1 MAKSQHAR
9 RYRHLPGLLRKMRE
23 EAGLTQRE
31 LAAKLKTNHVFV
43 HKSEI
48 GERRVDITE
57 FMDWCRGC
65 GVDLD
70 VGWKS
75 LRGLRGL

>member
-1 MAKSQHAR
+1 MSKAQHAS
-9 RYRHLPGLLRKMRE
+9 RYRQLPGLLRRLRE
-23 EAGLTQRE
+23 DAQLIQRE
-31 LAAKLKTNHVFV
+31 LGKKLKVSHVFV

-57 FMDWCRGC
+57 FMDWCRTC

-70 VGWKS
+70 RGWKELRK
-75 LRGLRGL
+75 LRGI